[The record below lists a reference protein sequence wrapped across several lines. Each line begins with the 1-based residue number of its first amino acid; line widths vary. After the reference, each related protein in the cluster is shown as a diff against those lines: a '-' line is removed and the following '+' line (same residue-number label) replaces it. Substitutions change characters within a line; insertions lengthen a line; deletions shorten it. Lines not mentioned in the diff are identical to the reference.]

1 MILWRSSLRVIRSPL
16 RIFSLWFL
24 VAGMLVCDLGT
35 AHADWQLAWSDE
47 FGGDSINTNNWTFD
61 IGNGSGGWGNNELE
75 YYTSRPQNA
84 YVTNGMLHIVAR
96 KESYGGQNYTSAK
109 LKTLGLFSKKYG
121 RFEFSAKLPQG
132 QGYWPAL
139 WMMPQ
144 DKVYGG
150 WAASGEIDVMENKG
164 SNPTNVLGTIHFGGM
179 YPNQAQSYGPSF
191 NFPSGDSVTN
201 FHLYTLEWTNNAIR
215 WYIDGQLY
223 ETQIYWWSSSN
234 PTNTNIRNPYP
245 APFDQIFNII
255 MNLAVGGNF
264 GGNPDGTTVFPG
276 DMQVDYV
283 RAYDWISVPPP
294 PPVLQLRFAF
304 DDHSGSTTMP
314 SDTSGGGA
322 NVTLQMANGVGA
334 GSDYHG
340 VAGSGVAGAVNGN
353 RALDFSSN
361 GPNQPGN
368 PGPLAAVTNASLG
381 FGTITNFI
389 ATMWFK
395 QNALMTP
402 SNNIG
407 PRLFV
412 LGGGTPNDT
421 GAANSIG
428 LKFQTANQLYFQ
440 IGSTTVSANFPA
452 NLPTNTWLFVA
463 AIYDGMNLMIYQ
475 GTDTNPAGLISTIA
489 VSGNINFG
497 ASGALYIGNRQDRQ
511 RSFNGWIDDFRF
523 YTGVGDSNFVE
534 NVRWLAAS
542 PANGLSA
549 AAGDDLVSLVWNTA
563 NRATGYNVKRATTS
577 GGPYSILATGANVSG
592 TNYTD
597 STALNGTTYYYVVSA
612 LNFAGEGV
620 NSPEVSVTP
629 ACSPPPTPVAS
640 NNSPIY
646 TGMTLNLTA
655 SAVAGARYSWI
666 GPNGFVSS
674 DQNPSIINMTTNA
687 AGIYKVTAAVGSC
700 TSATAATTV
709 VTVNLPASVL
719 IQTSTNGIGLIWPTG
734 TLQSAINIFGPWNDL
749 GGVTSPY
756 VVTPTGS
763 QQFYRI
769 KFQ

>member
-1 MILWRSSLRVIRSPL
+1 MILWRSSLRVIRLPL
-16 RIFSLWFL
+16 RIFSLWCL

-61 IGNGSGGWGNNELE
+61 IGNGSGGWGNYELE

-84 YVTNGMLHIVAR
+84 YATNGILHIVAR

-109 LKTLGLFSKKYG
+109 LKTPGLFSKKYG

-215 WYIDGQLY
+215 WYVDGQLY

-245 APFDQIFNII
+245 APFDQKFYII

-304 DDHSGSTTMP
+304 DDHSGSTTTP
-314 SDTSGGGA
+314 SDTSGDGA

-381 FGTITNFI
+381 FGMITNFI

-412 LGGGTPNDT
+412 LCGGTPNDT

-428 LKFQTANQLYFQ
+428 LKFQTANQLFFQ
-440 IGSTTVSANFPA
+440 IGSTTVSANFPT

-475 GTDTNPAGLISTIA
+475 GTDTNSAGLISTTT
-489 VSGNINFG
+489 VSENINFG
-497 ASGALYIGNRQDRQ
+497 TNGALYVGNPQDRL

-523 YTGVGDSNFVE
+523 YTGVGDLGFVE
-534 NVRWLAAS
+534 NVRLQAALPS
-542 PANGLSA
+542 IKVAIQQ
-549 AAGDDLVSLVWNTA
+549 
-563 NRATGYNVKRATTS
+563 S
-577 GGPYSILATGANVSG
+577 G
-592 TNYTD
+592 
-597 STALNGTTYYYVVSA
+597 
-612 LNFAGEGV
+612 
-620 NSPEVSVTP
+620 
-629 ACSPPPTPVAS
+629 
-640 NNSPIY
+640 NNL
-646 TGMTLNLTA
+646 TLNW
-655 SAVAGARYSWI
+655 SY
-666 GPNGFVSS
+666 
-674 DQNPSIINMTTNA
+674 
-687 AGIYKVTAAVGSC
+687 
-700 TSATAATTV
+700 
-709 VTVNLPASVL
+709 
-719 IQTSTNGIGLIWPTG
+719 G
-734 TLQSAINIFGPWNDL
+734 TLQSSTNLAGPWDD
-749 GGVTSPY
+749 VTEAASPY
-756 VVTPTGS
+756 VIAPDGL

-769 KFQ
+769 KLQ